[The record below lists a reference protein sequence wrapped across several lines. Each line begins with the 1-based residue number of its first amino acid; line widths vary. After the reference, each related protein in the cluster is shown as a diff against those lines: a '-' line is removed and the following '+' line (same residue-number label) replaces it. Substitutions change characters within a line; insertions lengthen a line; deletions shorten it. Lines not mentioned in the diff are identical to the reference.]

1 MNKWNK
7 HLQITIKSK
16 IVIQSELKWI
26 KLNSEWIKAED
37 PEGQSSRSTIQE
49 KGTTSEYVNIINKN
63 RVNVSCGQ
71 IFLTKWQDKW

>member
-7 HLQITIKSK
+7 YLQIMIESK

-49 KGTTSEYVNIINKN
+49 KGTTSEYVDTMNKN
-63 RVNVSCGQ
+63 RVNVRCGQ
-71 IFLTKWQDKW
+71 IFLTKW

>member
-7 HLQITIKSK
+7 YLQIMIESK

-37 PEGQSSRSTIQE
+37 PEGQSSRSSIQE
-49 KGTTSEYVNIINKN
+49 KGTTSEYVDTMNKN
-63 RVNVSCGQ
+63 RVNVRCGQ
-71 IFLTKWQDKW
+71 IFLTKW

>member
-7 HLQITIKSK
+7 HLQIMIESK

-37 PEGQSSRSTIQE
+37 PEGQSSRSSIQE
-49 KGTTSEYVNIINKN
+49 KGTTSEYEDTMNKN
-63 RVNVSCGQ
+63 RVNVRCGQ
-71 IFLTKWQDKW
+71 IFLTKW